1 MAYNTADL
9 CDAHEQDLHVVQ
21 SMFHRYGRL
30 AAFDGPIATVK
41 CYEDNS
47 KVREALSEPGEG
59 RILVVDGGGS
69 QRRALFG
76 DLLGELAV
84 RNGWKGIV
92 INGCI
97 RDSAAIDQL
106 EIGVRALGT
115 IPLKTHKRG
124 DGQRDVSLSFAG
136 VTFRPG
142 EHLYADADGI
152 VVASRPLD
160 IAAG

>member
-9 CDAHEQDLHVVQ
+9 CDAHERDLHVVE

-84 RNGWKGIV
+84 SNGWKGIV

-97 RDSAAIDQL
+97 RDSAAIDEL

-124 DGQRDVSLSFAG
+124 DGQRDVSVSFAG

-152 VVASRPLD
+152 VVAARPLD
-160 IAAG
+160 IAAE

>member
-1 MAYNTADL
+1 MAYKTADL
-9 CDAHEQDLHVVQ
+9 CDKHEQDLHVLEPLFR
-21 SMFHRYGRL
+21 SYGRL

-47 KVREALSEPGEG
+47 KVREALSEPGDG

-69 QRRALFG
+69 QRRALLG
-76 DLLGELAV
+76 DMLGELAV
-84 RNGWKGIV
+84 KNGWKGVV

-97 RDSAAIDQL
+97 RDSEAIDAL
-106 EIGVRALGT
+106 DVGVRALGT

-124 DGQRDVSLSFAG
+124 DGQRDVSVSFAG
-136 VTFRPG
+136 VTCRPG

-152 VVASRPLD
+152 VVAPRPLD
-160 IAAG
+160 LTAE